1 MSLSKE
7 AILGIKDLQV
17 QEVEVPEW
25 GGSVY
30 VRGLT
35 GAERDAFEASVV
47 EQRGKATKVNM
58 VNMRAKLLVLTIC
71 DKDGMPLFTHADIDE
86 LGKKS
91 AVALQRLFDI
101 ASSLS
106 GLSEKDAEDLVKN

>member
-1 MSLSKE
+1 MSLTKE
-7 AILGIKDLQV
+7 AILGINDLQL

-30 VRGLT
+30 VRGLS

-47 EQRGKATKVNM
+47 EQRGKIAKVNM
-58 VNMRAKLLVLTIC
+58 VNLRAKLLVLTIC
-71 DKDGMPLFTHADIDE
+71 DEKGEQLFTHADIE
-86 LGKKS
+86 ALGQKS

-106 GLSEKDAEDLVKN
+106 GLSAEDAEDLAKN